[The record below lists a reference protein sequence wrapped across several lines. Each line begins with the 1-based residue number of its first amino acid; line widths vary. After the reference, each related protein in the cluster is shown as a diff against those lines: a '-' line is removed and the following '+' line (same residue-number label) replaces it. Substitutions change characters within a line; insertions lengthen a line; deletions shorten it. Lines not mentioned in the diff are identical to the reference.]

1 MLRPMTLFLMLMFL
15 LAPGFQALGQDV
27 PPGKWW
33 RDPQMIRSLE
43 LTPSQ
48 ISQLEQAYSNS
59 RRQLIQKKSR
69 VETEQFELQNLF
81 DQKALD
87 ENAVK
92 SQHFNVEKAR
102 EDLSSERLDYI
113 MEVRKIIGH
122 EKYNELMHGGQGGKG
137 KPKRK

>member
-15 LAPGFQALGQDV
+15 LAPGFRALGQDV

-122 EKYNELMHGGQGGKG
+122 EKYNQLMHGGQG
-137 KPKRK
+137 RK

>member
-122 EKYNELMHGGQGGKG
+122 EKYNQLMHGGQG
-137 KPKRK
+137 RK